1 MSIKEKEKFS
11 KKLTR
16 LIRYFPQKKS
26 RYSMMR
32 VEKRSINPVL
42 TIKKRIAIKR
52 RKIISRDKVIT
63 MMLIPRVR
71 SLNNTYENRMSR

>member
-1 MSIKEKEKFS
+1 
-11 KKLTR
+11 
-16 LIRYFPQKKS
+16 
-26 RYSMMR
+26 MR